1 MRHWWLICACA
12 LSLPAASAA
21 AGDHV
26 PFTMIGTG
34 GSLALSSS
42 TTKNNKAQ
50 MDGLVQWVWGFISAY
65 NARGF
70 FDVTVQR
77 EVSQVSPPDESTV
90 LRLWANSARG
100 RPPVTSSAE
109 HWHQSRISAER
120 SQDGRMRSSNLEGR
134 LYAGASRTHLSDLDH
149 FEEYTIAT

>member
-12 LSLPAASAA
+12 LSLPAASTT

-34 GSLALSSS
+34 GLSCA
-42 TTKNNKAQ
+42 KFIDYQRQPNNKAQ
-50 MDGLVQWVWGFISAY
+50 MDVLVQWVWGFISAY

-70 FDVTVQR
+70 FDAGVQR

-90 LRLWANSARG
+90 LLFMGQFCARAPASYVVSGTLALIKDLGGAVAG
-100 RPPVTSSAE
+100 RPDE
-109 HWHQSRISAER
+109 IK
-120 SQDGRMRSSNLEGR
+120 
-134 LYAGASRTHLSDLDH
+134 
-149 FEEYTIAT
+149 